1 MVFNRRLWFIMIFSY
16 LGTLNTTSIKF
27 DDSLNIHMAGDQ
39 GSINW
44 NEVIKKE
51 ARGKNDEDLGEV
63 QEIGDTYV
71 LVQKGLIN
79 KERFYIPQDEV
90 ESYDGDVLR
99 FKLSED
105 DIRSKY
111 LGDVHPSV
119 SSTSDNDS
127 ANYVG
132 EENKAGLEESESARF
147 PLAEEKLNVSKREVT
162 YKEATLIKE
171 PITET
176 KTVEV
181 PLIYEEL
188 IVERRPP
195 TEATTSQHQLKPP
208 VNTRE
213 EIKIPLKREE
223 VEVKKEPYVKEEVV
237 LKKKRVTEKKT
248 FTEEVKGE
256 KLVEP

>member
-1 MVFNRRLWFIMIFSY
+1 
-16 LGTLNTTSIKF
+16 
-27 DDSLNIHMAGDQ
+27 MAGEQ
-39 GSINW
+39 GSLNW

-63 QEIGDTYV
+63 QKVGDTYV

-79 KERFYIPQDEV
+79 KEKFYIPQNEV

-105 DIRSKY
+105 EIRSKY
-111 LGDVHPSV
+111 LGDIDPSV
-119 SSTSDNDS
+119 SSTSDNDN

-147 PLAEEKLNVSKREVT
+147 PLAEEKIDVSKREVT

-171 PITET
+171 PIIET

-181 PLIYEEL
+181 TLRYEEL

-195 TEATTSQHQLKPP
+195 IEATTSQHQLKPP

-248 FTEEVKGE
+248 ITEEVKGE
-256 KLVEP
+256 KLVES

>member
-1 MVFNRRLWFIMIFSY
+1 
-16 LGTLNTTSIKF
+16 
-27 DDSLNIHMAGDQ
+27 MAGEQ
-39 GSINW
+39 GSLNW

-63 QEIGDTYV
+63 QKVGDTYV

-79 KERFYIPQDEV
+79 KERFHIPQDEV

-105 DIRSKY
+105 EIRSKY
-111 LGDVHPSV
+111 LGDVDPSV
-119 SSTSDNDS
+119 SSTSVNDN

-132 EENKAGLEESESARF
+132 EENKAGLEESESAHF
-147 PLAEEKLNVSKREVT
+147 SLAEEKIDVSKREVT

-171 PITET
+171 PIIET

-181 PLIYEEL
+181 TLRYEEL

-248 FTEEVKGE
+248 ITEEVKGE
-256 KLVEP
+256 KLVES

>member
-1 MVFNRRLWFIMIFSY
+1 
-16 LGTLNTTSIKF
+16 
-27 DDSLNIHMAGDQ
+27 
-39 GSINW
+39 
-44 NEVIKKE
+44 
-51 ARGKNDEDLGEV
+51 
-63 QEIGDTYV
+63 
-71 LVQKGLIN
+71 VQKGLIN
-79 KERFYIPQDEV
+79 KERFHIPQDEV
-90 ESYDGDVLR
+90 ESYDGNVLR
-99 FKLSED
+99 FRLSED
-105 DIRSKY
+105 QIRSKY
-111 LGDVHPSV
+111 LGDVDPSV
-119 SSTSDNDS
+119 SSTSDNDN

-132 EENKAGLEESESARF
+132 EENKAGLEESESTRF

-181 PLIYEEL
+181 PLTYEEL

-248 FTEEVKGE
+248 INEEVKGE
-256 KLVEP
+256 KLVES

>member
-1 MVFNRRLWFIMIFSY
+1 
-16 LGTLNTTSIKF
+16 
-27 DDSLNIHMAGDQ
+27 MAGDQ

-111 LGDVHPSV
+111 LGDV
-119 SSTSDNDS
+119 
-127 ANYVG
+127 
-132 EENKAGLEESESARF
+132 
-147 PLAEEKLNVSKREVT
+147 
-162 YKEATLIKE
+162 
-171 PITET
+171 
-176 KTVEV
+176 
-181 PLIYEEL
+181 
-188 IVERRPP
+188 PP
-195 TEATTSQHQLKPP
+195 
-208 VNTRE
+208 
-213 EIKIPLKREE
+213 
-223 VEVKKEPYVKEEVV
+223 
-237 LKKKRVTEKKT
+237 
-248 FTEEVKGE
+248 
-256 KLVEP
+256 

>member
-1 MVFNRRLWFIMIFSY
+1 MLEHP
-16 LGTLNTTSIKF
+16 LKTTSIKSY
-27 DDSLNIHMAGDQ
+27 DSLDIHVAGEQ

-63 QEIGDTYV
+63 QKVGDTYV

-79 KERFYIPQDEV
+79 KERFHIPQDEV
-90 ESYDGDVLR
+90 ERYDGDVLR

-105 DIRSKY
+105 EIRSKY
-111 LGDVHPSV
+111 LGDVDPSV
-119 SSTSDNDS
+119 SSTSNNDN

-132 EENKAGLEESESARF
+132 EENKAWLEESESVRF
-147 PLAEEKLNVSKREVT
+147 PLAEEELDVSKREVT

-181 PLIYEEL
+181 PLTYEEL
-188 IVERRPP
+188 IVESRPP

-223 VEVKKEPYVKEEVV
+223 VEVKKEPYVIEEVV
-237 LKKKRVTEKKT
+237 LRKKRVTEKKT
-248 FTEEVKGE
+248 ITE
-256 KLVEP
+256 

>member
-1 MVFNRRLWFIMIFSY
+1 MS
-16 LGTLNTTSIKF
+16 SEE
-27 DDSLNIHMAGDQ
+27 

-44 NEVIKKE
+44 TDVIKKE

-63 QEIGDTYV
+63 QEVGDTYV

-79 KERFYIPQDEV
+79 KDKFYIPQNEV
-90 ESYDGDVLR
+90 ESYDGEVLR

-111 LGDVHPSV
+111 LGDMPPPISSV
-119 SSTSDNDS
+119 DENIK
-127 ANYVG
+127 YG
-132 EENKAGLEESESARF
+132 ENRAKQEESESTRF
-147 PLAEEKLNVSKREVT
+147 PLVDEKLNVSKKEVT
-162 YKEATLIKE
+162 YKEATLVKE

-181 PLIYEEL
+181 PVMHEEL

-195 TEATTSQHQLKPP
+195 TEATTSQHELKPP
-208 VNTRE
+208 VTTRE
-213 EIKIPLKREE
+213 EIKIPLKKEE

-237 LKKKRVTEKKT
+237 IKKKRVEESKTITED
-248 FTEEVKGE
+248 VKSE
-256 KLVEP
+256 KLADDGTGNDFR